1 MVKRGKKQMLGGFYM
16 EENIKVFT
24 QNSIRVIADSK
35 KVYIDPYEMKET
47 PNDADFILITHD
59 HGDHFSP
66 EDIAKVV
73 GKNTIL
79 VVPEKMADKA
89 KEVSDMVG
97 RIETVKVNGEYE
109 IDGLKFETVPSY
121 NKLKPFHPK
130 SAGWVGYIISANDKR
145 VYIAGD
151 TDAVDEI
158 KKVKCDVALVPIGG
172 TYTMNAKEAAAFI
185 NIIKPE
191 TAIPVH
197 YGSVVGKPQDADNF
211 KSLVDDSIKVEI
223 ILGK

>member
-1 MVKRGKKQMLGGFYM
+1 M

-35 KVYIDPYEMKET
+35 KVYIDPYEMKGT

-66 EDIAKVV
+66 DDIAKVV
-73 GKNTIL
+73 GKNTVL

-109 IDGLKFETVPSY
+109 IDSLKFETVPSY

-130 SAGWVGYIISANDKR
+130 SAGWVGYIISANGKR

-158 KKVKCDVALVPIGG
+158 KKVKCDIALVPIGG

>member
-1 MVKRGKKQMLGGFYM
+1 M

-109 IDGLKFETVPSY
+109 IDSLKFETVPSY

-172 TYTMNAKEAAAFI
+172 TYTMNAKEAATFI

-191 TAIPVH
+191 TAILVH